1 MATDGIDNMFSYK
14 SATEAHSR
22 VAVSRYSARMPLSSS
37 TCRTSAAS
45 FSAWP
50 ARCLLA
56 ALWVPCV
63 ASATLGQD
71 ATTVEN
77 DRAHMQAQRH
87 VTQAAGYTVHELQLA
102 GGTRVREYI
111 SSGQQVFAVAWNGPR
126 IPDLQQLLGA
136 YVPRYQGAAGLAS
149 HARRPVVLHDA
160 DLVIETGG
168 HTRAFFGVVY
178 LPRQLPA
185 GLGAEQIR

>member
-1 MATDGIDNMFSYK
+1 MFPYK
-14 SATEAHSR
+14 SATSAHSCVPIR
-22 VAVSRYSARMPLSSS
+22 SYIARMHRRYSGVSSS
-37 TCRTSAAS
+37 PGWWA
-45 FSAWP
+45 P
-50 ARCLLA
+50 CLLA
-56 ALWVPCV
+56 AWALWLPGI

-71 ATTVEN
+71 ATTV
-77 DRAHMQAQRH
+77 DSDLAHMQAQRR

-111 SSGQQVFAVAWNGPR
+111 SSSQQVFAVAWNGPR

-136 YVPRYQGAAGLAS
+136 YVPRYQAAARTVS
-149 HARRPVVLHDA
+149 HARRPVVLHDP

-178 LPRQLPA
+178 LPQQLPA
-185 GLGAEQIR
+185 GLGAEQIK